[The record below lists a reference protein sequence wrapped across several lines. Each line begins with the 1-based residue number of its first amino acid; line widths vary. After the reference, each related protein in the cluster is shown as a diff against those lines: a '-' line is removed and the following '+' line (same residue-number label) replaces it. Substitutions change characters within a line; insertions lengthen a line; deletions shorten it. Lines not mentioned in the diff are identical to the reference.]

1 MAQQG
6 AKPAVANTTF
16 GAPVY
21 RGDGTRLYGLDAEL
35 ELKAQEKRDP
45 ELETNLER
53 WIEEVIGESLEPK
66 GNLQKSLKSGV
77 ALCKMI
83 NKIWPGTIKT
93 INTKPI
99 GMMEMENIGAH
110 SARER
115 RMIAP
120 LTRPPPCAGFYL
132 KSCWNLGV
140 CVARSPLPSRPLPS
154 LTAPAPA
161 VRRRSCS

>member
-1 MAQQG
+1 MAASA

-66 GNLQKSLKSGV
+66 GSLQKSLKSGV
-77 ALCKMI
+77 ALCKLI

-99 GMMEMENIGAH
+99 GMMEMENIGTPLRSDAALCSPH
-110 SARER
+110 HPFARRFLSQELLESWSVR
-115 RMIAP
+115 VHP
-120 LTRPPPCAGFYL
+120 LPRPLSLQYTAWSDRARLGPPP
-132 KSCWNLGV
+132 N
-140 CVARSPLPSRPLPS
+140 
-154 LTAPAPA
+154 
-161 VRRRSCS
+161 CS